1 MTKLPSKSTYKQT
14 YMNVQPTDN
23 GSSVLAN
30 QNARFAKGYV
40 IIYPGT
46 RQTSALAAVTKI
58 SIVLLRKVKL
68 LSLWSAFNGGLPQTA
83 DILK

>member
-1 MTKLPSKSTYKQT
+1 MTKFPSKSTYKQT
-14 YMNVQPTDN
+14 YVSVQPTDN
-23 GSSVLAN
+23 RSSVLAN

-40 IIYPGT
+40 IIYPNT

-68 LSLWSAFNGGLPQTA
+68 LSL
-83 DILK
+83 